1 MRKLYFA
8 LASVLFIFSACT
20 KTSVKKNTACAIN
33 EPPAIKVITPTSAP
47 TLRPGEILQVK
58 AMFSDHDI
66 VYVASWEAL
75 RASGVCGNSPYSGQF
90 EPKTDEFEMNIKFYI
105 PPNFNG
111 DQIIRLYG
119 VDGQGNISTLDIPFK
134 ATN

>member
-8 LASVLFIFSACT
+8 VASVLFIFSACI
-20 KTSVKKNTACAIN
+20 KTSLKKNTACATN
-33 EPPAIKVITPTSAP
+33 EPPAIRVITPTITP
-47 TLRPGEILQVK
+47 TVKPGDILHIK

-75 RASGVCGNSPYSGQF
+75 RASAVCGNNPYSGQF
-90 EPKTDEFEMNIKFYI
+90 EPKTDEFEMNVKFFI
-105 PPNFNG
+105 PPNFAG

>member
-8 LASVLFIFSACT
+8 VASVLFIFSACT
-20 KTSVKKNTACAIN
+20 KTSVKKNTTCAIN
-33 EPPAIKVITPTSAP
+33 EPPAIKVITPTTTQ
-47 TLRPGEILQVK
+47 TLKAGDILQVK

-75 RASGVCGNSPYSGQF
+75 RASGVCGNNPYSGQF
-90 EPKTDEFEMNIKFYI
+90 EPKI
-105 PPNFNG
+105 PPNFAG